1 MTALTLG
8 PITFEA
14 FEIPARIDFGGG
26 QRLCLHNLPGG
37 VRVVDVMGG
46 EDAPILWSGV
56 FTGPNAGERVRQLDL
71 LRSVGEPLL
80 LIWDE
85 FVFEVVVAAFEVRFE
100 QPNWIPYRIVCV
112 TLSDLSS
119 PQLLALSLGAE
130 LGADI
135 ATAAGYSGLD
145 LQAASLALTAPGA
158 ATLGGVAYGQSGVA
172 LAQAAAQAIAL
183 RDAGGIALEQA
194 RDVPQAAAAAGQ
206 MANGAAATG
215 YLQRAQ
221 GNLARAGS

>member
-14 FEIPARIDFGGG
+14 FEIPSRIDFGGG
-26 QRLCLHNLPGG
+26 QRLCVHSLPGG
-37 VRVVDVMGG
+37 VRVVDAMGG

-56 FTGPNAGERVRQLDL
+56 FTGPNAGERVRELDL
-71 LRSVGEPLL
+71 LRTVGEPLL
-80 LIWDE
+80 LIWDD
-85 FVFEVVVAAFEVRFE
+85 FVFEVVLAAFEVRFE

-112 TLSDLSS
+112 ALSDLSS

-130 LGADI
+130 LGADL
-135 ATAAGYSGLD
+135 AAASGYSGLD
-145 LQAASLALTAPGA
+145 LRGANLALAAPGA
-158 ATLGGVAYGQSGVA
+158 VTLGGVAYGQSGAA
-172 LAQAAAQAIAL
+172 LAQAAAQAVGL
-183 RDAGGIALEQA
+183 RDAGGVALQQA

-215 YLQRAQ
+215 FLQRAQ